1 MHDKYGNLKTSSSF
15 TMFPLPKTFASS
27 FLALT
32 MMCGFRNS
40 SVIAHSIVFE
50 VLVWVIFVDFQ
61 THVQYIIFLESA
73 FTP

>member
-50 VLVWVIFVDFQ
+50 VVSLPATNVS
-61 THVQYIIFLESA
+61 YITMHNFL
-73 FTP
+73 